1 LCPTGQI
8 NDGEPTVAETEMG
21 LGVEAFAIRPTM
33 ALRISHRPQEAH
45 GWYRGPKW
53 VEQTC
58 YPAHG
63 GNPFP
68 HGTFNTIPLQL
79 VQQIAFPT

>member
-1 LCPTGQI
+1 LCPAGQI
-8 NDGEPTVAETEMG
+8 NDGEPTVAEAEMG
-21 LGVEAFAIRPTM
+21 LRVEAFTIRPTM
-33 ALRISHRPQEAH
+33 ALRISHRPQESNRWNCGAK
-45 GWYRGPKW
+45 G

-63 GNPFP
+63 GNPFR
-68 HGTFNTIPLQL
+68 HGAFNTVPLQL